1 MASRLAALTTLP
13 NRERKEP
20 PTTALITITN
30 VEEIVLLLVLAIVV
44 ALIARRLRFP
54 YTLALVLVGLVLGFV
69 HVDPQLRLD
78 PDLVLLLFLPA
89 LLFEG
94 AWNVDVRALRANW
107 LAVALLAGP
116 GLLISL
122 GVVALALRFGA
133 GLPIGVALLI
143 GAIVSPTDPVAV
155 LALLR
160 QLGMPRRLRLLVEAE
175 SLFNDG
181 VGVVAFEIILGTL
194 LLSVGVHSE
203 LMGGAWWAV
212 TLKVIWLL
220 VGGPLIGV
228 ALGYFVSLIISRF
241 NDHLLETAITF
252 CVAYGSYL
260 LANELRTSGLLAV
273 VCAALT
279 MGSYGRRVGMSQQ
292 TAEAVDL
299 IWEFVSFIANCFL
312 FLLLGIQIGE
322 ANLAPAVSPI
332 IWAVIGVVA
341 GRALMIYV
349 LLPLHDALGRW
360 RAARAPYG
368 SQLAAPIPPQ
378 WRPLLLLSGLRG
390 ALSIAL
396 ALSLPLAAPQRNT
409 LAIIVYAV
417 VLVTLVGQGI
427 AMRFLLPRWPGLRR
441 PQPTEAVAD

>member
-1 MASRLAALTTLP
+1 M
-13 NRERKEP
+13 
-20 PTTALITITN
+20 
-30 VEEIVLLLVLAIVV
+30 

-54 YTLALVLVGLVLGFV
+54 YTLALVLVGLLLGFI
-69 HVDPQLRLD
+69 HVDPQLHLE

-94 AWNVDVRALRANW
+94 AWNVDVRALRTNW

-116 GLLISL
+116 GLLLSL

-133 GLPIGVALLI
+133 ALPIGVALLI

-181 VGVVAFEIILGTL
+181 VGVVMFEIILGAL
-194 LLSVGVHSE
+194 LLSVGAHSE
-203 LMGGAWWAV
+203 LMDGAWWAV

-228 ALGYFVSLIISRF
+228 ALGYLVSLFVSRF
-241 NDHLLETAITF
+241 DDHLIETATTF

-260 LANELRTSGLLAV
+260 LANELHTSGLLAV

-279 MGSYGRRVGMSQQ
+279 MTSYGRRVGMSQN
-292 TAEAVDL
+292 TVEAVDL
-299 IWEFVSFIANCFL
+299 IWEFVGFIANCFL

-332 IWAVIGVVA
+332 IWAVIGVIV
-341 GRALMIYV
+341 GRALMIYL

-360 RAARAPYG
+360 RERRAPHG
-368 SQLAAPIPPQ
+368 QSTRRANPVELASVAAALRAAWRALHRAGAELAAGGAAAQ
-378 WRPLLLLSGLRG
+378 HAGDCRLRRRAG
-390 ALSIAL
+390 DAGRAGDRDALPAAAL
-396 ALSLPLAAPQRNT
+396 AWNPTFTACRGGRRLTSRTTA
-409 LAIIVYAV
+409 
-417 VLVTLVGQGI
+417 GQFGSSS
-427 AMRFLLPRWPGLRR
+427 
-441 PQPTEAVAD
+441 TH

>member
-1 MASRLAALTTLP
+1 
-13 NRERKEP
+13 
-20 PTTALITITN
+20 
-30 VEEIVLLLVLAIVV
+30 V
-44 ALIARRLRFP
+44 ALIAQRLRFP
-54 YTLALVLVGLVLGFV
+54 YTLALVLVGLFLGFV
-69 HVDPQLRLD
+69 HVDPQLHLE

-116 GLLISL
+116 GLLLSL

-181 VGVVAFEIILGTL
+181 VGVVMFQIILGAL
-194 LLSVGVHSE
+194 LLSLGVQSE
-203 LMGGAWWAV
+203 LMDGAWWAV
-212 TLKVIWLL
+212 ALKVIWLL
-220 VGGPLIGV
+220 VGGPIIGV
-228 ALGYFVSLIISRF
+228 ALGYLVSLFVSRF
-241 NDHLLETAITF
+241 DDHLIETATTF
-252 CVAYGSYL
+252 CVAYGSYV
-260 LANELRTSGLLAV
+260 LATELNTSGLLAV

-279 MGSYGRRVGMSQQ
+279 MSGYGRRVGMSRQ

-299 IWEFVSFIANCFL
+299 IWEFVGFIANCFL
-312 FLLLGIQIGE
+312 FLLLGVQIGE
-322 ANLAPAVSPI
+322 ANLALAVSPI
-332 IWAVIGVVA
+332 VWAVIGVIA
-341 GRALMIYV
+341 GRALMIYL
-349 LLPLHDALGRW
+349 LLPLHDALARQ
-360 RAARAPYG
+360 RAARAPHG
-368 SQLAAPIPPQ
+368 RQLAAPVPPQ

-396 ALSLPLAAPQRNT
+396 ALSLPLTPQRNT
-409 LAIIVYAV
+409 LAIVVYAV
-417 VLVTLVGQGI
+417 VLVTLVGQGV
-427 AMRFLLPRWPGLRR
+427 AMRFLPPRWPI
-441 PQPTEAVAD
+441 

>member
-1 MASRLAALTTLP
+1 V
-13 NRERKEP
+13 
-20 PTTALITITN
+20 ITITN
-30 VEEIVLLLVLAIVV
+30 VEEVVLLLVLSVVV
-44 ALIARRLRFP
+44 AMIARRLRFP
-54 YTLALVLVGLVLGFV
+54 YTLALVLVGLFLGFV
-69 HVDPQLRLD
+69 HVDPQLHLE

-107 LAVALLAGP
+107 LAVLLLAGP

-133 GLPIGVALLI
+133 GLPIGIALLI

-181 VGVVAFEIILGTL
+181 VGVVAFEIILGAL
-194 LLSVGVHSE
+194 LISVGAHSE
-203 LMGGAWWAV
+203 IMSGAWWAV
-212 TLKVIWLL
+212 ALKVIWLL

-228 ALGYFVSLIISRF
+228 ALGYVVSLLVSRF
-241 NDHLLETAITF
+241 DDHLLETAITF

-260 LANELRTSGLLAV
+260 LATELRTSGLLAV

-279 MGSYGRRVGMSQQ
+279 LSSYGRRVGMSRQ
-292 TAEAVDL
+292 TSEAVDL
-299 IWEFVSFIANCFL
+299 IWEFVGFIANCFL
-312 FLLLGIQIGE
+312 FLLLGAQIG
-322 ANLAPAVSPI
+322 AVNPIPAISPI
-332 IWAVIGVVA
+332 IWAVLGVVV
-341 GRALMIYV
+341 GRALMIYL

-360 RAARAPYG
+360 RAARAPTG
-368 SQLAAPIPPQ
+368 RQLAAPIPPQ

-396 ALSLPLAAPQRNT
+396 ALSLPALAPQRNT
-409 LAIIVYAV
+409 LALVVYAV

-427 AMRFLLPRWPGLRR
+427 AMRFLLPRWPGIAHS
-441 PQPTEAVAD
+441 QPSEALTH

>member
-1 MASRLAALTTLP
+1 MR
-13 NRERKEP
+13 
-20 PTTALITITN
+20 ITITS
-30 VEEIVLLLVLAIVV
+30 VEKIVLLLVLAIVV

-54 YTLALVLVGLVLGFV
+54 YTLALVLVGLLLGFA
-69 HVDPQLRLD
+69 HVDPNLHLE

-116 GLLISL
+116 GLLLSL

-133 GLPIGVALLI
+133 ALPLGIALLI

-181 VGVVAFEIILGTL
+181 VGVVVFEVILGAL
-194 LLSVGVHSE
+194 LLSVGAHSD
-203 LMGGAWWAV
+203 LMDGAWWAIA
-212 TLKVIWLL
+212 LKALWLL

-228 ALGYFVSLIISRF
+228 LLGYLVSRFISRF
-241 NDHLLETAITF
+241 DDHLIESAVTF
-252 CVAYGSYL
+252 CVAYGSYA
-260 LANELRTSGLLAV
+260 LATELRASGLLAV

-279 MGSYGRRVGMSQQ
+279 MTSYGRRVGMSQNS
-292 TAEAVDL
+292 ADAVDL
-299 IWEFVSFIANCFL
+299 IWEFVGFIANCFL
-312 FLLLGIQIGE
+312 FLLLGAQIGE
-322 ANLAPAVSPI
+322 ANLAPALSPI
-332 IWAVIGVVA
+332 FWAVIGVIA
-341 GRALMIYV
+341 GRALMIYL
-349 LLPLHDALGRW
+349 LLPLHDTLGRW
-360 RAARAPYG
+360 RERRAPHG
-368 SQLAAPIPPQ
+368 RQLAAPVPPQ

-396 ALSLPLAAPQRNT
+396 ALSLPVAAPQRNT
-409 LAIIVYAV
+409 LAIVVYAV

-427 AMRFLLPRWPGLRR
+427 AMRFLLPRWPGIKH
-441 PQPTEAVAD
+441 PQTTQAVAD

>member
-1 MASRLAALTTLP
+1 M
-13 NRERKEP
+13 
-20 PTTALITITN
+20 
-30 VEEIVLLLVLAIVV
+30 LLLVLAIVV
-44 ALIARRLRFP
+44 ALVARRLRFP
-54 YTLALVLVGLVLGFV
+54 YTLALVLVGLLLGFV
-69 HVDPQLRLD
+69 HIDPHLHLE

-107 LAVALLAGP
+107 LAVLLLAVP
-116 GLLISL
+116 GLLLSL
-122 GVVALALRFGA
+122 GVVAVALRFGA
-133 GLPIGVALLI
+133 GLPIGFALLI

-181 VGVVAFEIILGTL
+181 VGVVVYEIILGVL
-194 LLSVGVHSE
+194 LVSVGAHSE
-203 LMGGAWWAV
+203 LMDGAWWAV
-212 TLKVIWLL
+212 ALKALWLL
-220 VGGPLIGV
+220 VGGPIIGV
-228 ALGYFVSLIISRF
+228 ALGYLVSLIVSRF
-241 NDHLLETAITF
+241 NDHLIETAITF

-260 LANELRTSGLLAV
+260 LANELHTSGLLAV

-292 TAEAVDL
+292 TAEAIDL
-299 IWEFVSFIANCFL
+299 IWEFVGFIANCFL
-312 FLLLGIQIGE
+312 FLLLGIQIGA
-322 ANLAPAVSPI
+322 ANLAPALSPI
-332 IWAVIGVVA
+332 LWAVFGVVV

-360 RAARAPYG
+360 RAARAPRG
-368 SQLAAPIPPQ
+368 RQLAAPIPRQ

-396 ALSLPLAAPQRNT
+396 ALSLPLATPQRNT
-409 LAIIVYAV
+409 VAIVVYAV

-427 AMRFLLPRWPGLRR
+427 AMRFLLPRWPGLAR
-441 PQPTEAVAD
+441 PRPAEAVAD

>member
-1 MASRLAALTTLP
+1 MR
-13 NRERKEP
+13 
-20 PTTALITITN
+20 ITITG

-54 YTLALVLVGLVLGFV
+54 YTLALVLVGLLLGV
-69 HVDPQLRLD
+69 THVDPNLHLE

-94 AWNVDVRALRANW
+94 AWNVDVRALRANR

-116 GLLISL
+116 GLLLSL
-122 GVVALALRFGA
+122 GVVALALSFGA
-133 GLPIGVALLI
+133 ALPLGIALLI

-160 QLGMPRRLRLLVEAE
+160 QLGMPRRLRLLIEAE

-181 VGVVAFEIILGTL
+181 VGVVLFEIILGAL
-194 LLSVGVHSE
+194 LLSVGAHSD
-203 LMGGAWWAV
+203 LIDGAWWAV
-212 TLKVIWLL
+212 ALRVVWLL

-228 ALGYFVSLIISRF
+228 ALGYLVSRLISRF
-241 NDHLLETAITF
+241 DDHLIESAVTF
-252 CVAYGSYL
+252 CVAYGSYV
-260 LANELRTSGLLAV
+260 LATELRASGLLAV

-279 MGSYGRRVGMSQQ
+279 MTSYGRRVGMSQN

-299 IWEFVSFIANCFL
+299 IWEFVGFIANCFL
-312 FLLLGIQIGE
+312 FLLLGAQIGE
-322 ANLAPAVSPI
+322 ANLAPALSPI
-332 IWAVIGVVA
+332 VWAVIGVIA
-341 GRALMIYV
+341 GRALMIYL
-349 LLPLHDALGRW
+349 LLPAHDALGRW
-360 RAARAPYG
+360 RERRAPHG
-368 SQLAAPIPPQ
+368 RRLAAPIPPQ

-396 ALSLPLAAPQRNT
+396 ALSLPVAAPQRNT
-409 LAIIVYAV
+409 LAIVVYAV

-427 AMRFLLPRWPGLRR
+427 AMRFLLPRWPGIKHS
-441 PQPTEAVAD
+441 PSAEVVAD

>member
-1 MASRLAALTTLP
+1 VA
-13 NRERKEP
+13 
-20 PTTALITITN
+20 
-30 VEEIVLLLVLAIVV
+30 LLLVLAIVV

-54 YTLALVLVGLVLGFV
+54 YTLALVLVGLLLGFA
-69 HVDPQLRLD
+69 HVDPQLHLE

-107 LAVALLAGP
+107 LAVTLLAGP
-116 GLLISL
+116 GLLLSL

-133 GLPIGVALLI
+133 GLPLGIALLI

-160 QLGMPRRLRLLVEAE
+160 QLGTPRRLRLLVEAE

-181 VGVVAFEIILGTL
+181 VGVVVFEVFLGVL
-194 LLSVGVHSE
+194 LLSVGAHSE
-203 LMGGAWWAV
+203 LLDGAWWAV

-228 ALGYFVSLIISRF
+228 ALGYLTSLFVSRF
-241 NDHLLETAITF
+241 DDHLIEAATTF
-252 CVAYGSYL
+252 CVAYGSFV
-260 LANELRTSGLLAV
+260 LATELQTSGLLAV

-279 MGSYGRRVGMSQQ
+279 MTSYGRRVGMSRQ
-292 TAEAVDL
+292 TAEAVDQ
-299 IWEFVSFIANCFL
+299 IWEFVGFIANCFL
-312 FLLLGIQIGE
+312 FLLLGVQIGA
-322 ANLAPAVSPI
+322 ANLAPALIPI
-332 IWAVIGVVA
+332 LWAVFGVIA
-341 GRALMIYV
+341 GRALMIYL

-360 RAARAPYG
+360 RQRRVPHGA
-368 SQLAAPIPPQ
+368 QLAAPIPSQ
-378 WRPLLLLSGLRG
+378 WRPLLLLAGLRG

-396 ALSLPLAAPQRNT
+396 ALSLPSAAPHRNT
-409 LAIIVYAV
+409 LAIVVYAV

-427 AMRFLLPRWPGLRR
+427 TLRFLLPRWPGSRHA
-441 PQPTEAVAD
+441 QPAEAVAD